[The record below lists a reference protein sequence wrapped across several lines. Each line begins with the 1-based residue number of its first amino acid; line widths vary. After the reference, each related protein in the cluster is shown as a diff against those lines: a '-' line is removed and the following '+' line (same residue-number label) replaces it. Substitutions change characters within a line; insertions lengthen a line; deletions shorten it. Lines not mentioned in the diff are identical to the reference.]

1 MSLGRRRFASLALP
15 LLAPLALTAC
25 GGSPNPNYYTIAT
38 RTGPTFPSGPKIVML
53 KDIGLASY
61 LDRRE
66 IVRSSEGYKL
76 DVMSNDW
83 WGEPVG
89 GMLGRVLVVELSQRL
104 PNNTVYGESG
114 AINTDPNASVGV
126 NLQRLDADKAGALVL
141 LAQVAVEFNR
151 PRRTAARTFTISKP
165 LATRDI
171 PGLVAAISD
180 AMGELA
186 DGIAALLQ
194 P

>member
-1 MSLGRRRFASLALP
+1 MTDMPLGRRRFIGLVLPTLA
-15 LLAPLALTAC
+15 AAC
-25 GGSPNPNYYTIAT
+25 SSPNPVYYTVAT
-38 RTGPTFPSGPKIVML
+38 HNGATFPSGPKVVLL

-83 WGEPVG
+83 WGEPLG
-89 GMLGRVLVVELSQRL
+89 GMLDRVLVVELSQRL
-104 PNNTVYGESG
+104 PNSSVYAESG
-114 AINTDPNASVGV
+114 AINADANAIVGI
-126 NLQRLDADKAGALVL
+126 NIQRLDADKAGALIL
-141 LAQVAVEFNR
+141 LAQVAVDFNR
-151 PRRTAARTFTISKP
+151 PRRVAARTFTISKP
-165 LATRDI
+165 LPAQTI
-171 PGLVAAISD
+171 AGLVEAISE
-180 AMGELA
+180 AMAELA

>member
-1 MSLGRRRFASLALP
+1 MTKMTLGRRRFASLALP
-15 LLAPLALTAC
+15 LLAAAC
-25 GGSPNPNYYTIAT
+25 SSPDPAFYTVAT
-38 RTGPTFPSGPKIVML
+38 RPGPTFPSGPKIVVL

-76 DVMSNDW
+76 DVMANDW
-83 WGEPVG
+83 WGEALG

-104 PNNTVYGESG
+104 PASTVYSESG
-114 AINTDPNASVGV
+114 AITADANATVGV
-126 NLQRLDADKAGALVL
+126 NLQRLDADKAGTLIL

-151 PRRTAARTFTISKP
+151 PRRLASRTFTISRP
-165 LATRDI
+165 LPAQTI

-180 AMGELA
+180 AIGELA

>member
-1 MSLGRRRFASLALP
+1 MSLGRRRFASLAVP
-15 LLAPLALTAC
+15 LLAAAC
-25 GGSPNPNYYTIAT
+25 ASPDPAYYTVAT
-38 RTGPTFPSGPKIVML
+38 RPGATFPSGPKIVVL

-83 WGEPVG
+83 WGESLG

-104 PNNTVYGESG
+104 PASTVYSESG
-114 AINTDPNASVGV
+114 AITVDANATVGV
-126 NLQRLDADKAGALVL
+126 NLQRLDADRAGTLIL

-151 PRRTAARTFTISKP
+151 PRRLASRTFTISKP
-165 LATRDI
+165 MPTQGI

-180 AMGELA
+180 AVGELT

>member
-1 MSLGRRRFASLALP
+1 MLLGRRRFTGLALA
-15 LLAPLALTAC
+15 LLAPLALDAC
-25 GGSPNPNYYTIAT
+25 SSSPNPNYYSVAV
-38 RTGPTFPSGPKIVML
+38 RPGPTFPSGPKIVVL

-66 IVRSSEGYKL
+66 IVRSSEGYRL
-76 DVMSNDW
+76 DVMANDW
-83 WGEPVG
+83 WGEALG

-104 PNNTVYGESG
+104 PASTVYSENG
-114 AINTDPNASVGV
+114 AISADANATVGV
-126 NLQRLDADKAGALVL
+126 NLQRLDADKAGVLIL

-151 PRRTAARTFTISKP
+151 PRRLASRTFTISRP
-165 LATRDI
+165 LPAQTI

-180 AMGELA
+180 AIGELA

>member
-1 MSLGRRRFASLALP
+1 
-15 LLAPLALTAC
+15 
-25 GGSPNPNYYTIAT
+25 
-38 RTGPTFPSGPKIVML
+38 VL

-66 IVRSSEGYKL
+66 LVRSSEGYKL

-83 WGEPVG
+83 WGEPLG

-104 PNNTVYGESG
+104 PNSTVYGESG
-114 AINTDPNASVGV
+114 AITADPNASVGV
-126 NLQRLDADKAGALVL
+126 NLQRLDADKAGTLIL
-141 LAQVAVEFNR
+141 LAQVAAEFNR

-165 LATRDI
+165 LATRDTA
-171 PGLVAAISD
+171 GLVAAISD
-180 AMGELA
+180 AVGELA

>member
-1 MSLGRRRFASLALP
+1 MTLGRRRFASLALP
-15 LLAPLALTAC
+15 LLAAAC
-25 GGSPNPNYYTIAT
+25 ASPDPAYYTVAT
-38 RTGPTFPSGPKIVML
+38 RPGPTFPSGPKIVVL

-83 WGEPVG
+83 WGESLG

-104 PNNTVYGESG
+104 PASTVYSESG
-114 AINTDPNASVGV
+114 AISADANATVAV
-126 NLQRLDADKAGALVL
+126 NLQRLDADKTGMLIL

-151 PRRTAARTFTISKP
+151 PRRLASRTFSISKP
-165 LATRDI
+165 LPAQTI

-180 AMGELA
+180 AIGELA

>member
-1 MSLGRRRFASLALP
+1 MTEMSLGRRRFASLAVP
-15 LLAPLALTAC
+15 LLAAAC
-25 GGSPNPNYYTIAT
+25 ASPDPVYYTVAT
-38 RTGPTFPSGPKIVML
+38 RPGPTFPSGPKVVVL

-83 WGEPVG
+83 WGESLG

-104 PNNTVYGESG
+104 PASTVYSESG
-114 AINTDPNASVGV
+114 AITVDANATVGV
-126 NLQRLDADKAGALVL
+126 NLQRLDADRAGTLIL

-151 PRRTAARTFTISKP
+151 PRRLASRTFTISKP
-165 LATRDI
+165 MPTPSI

-180 AMGELA
+180 AVGELT

>member
-15 LLAPLALTAC
+15 LLAAAC
-25 GGSPNPNYYTIAT
+25 SSADPVYYTVAT
-38 RTGPTFPSGPKIVML
+38 RNGPSFLAGPKVVML

-83 WGEPVG
+83 WGESLG

-104 PNNTVYGESG
+104 SASSIYSESG
-114 AINTDPNASVGV
+114 AINADPNATVGV
-126 NLQRLDADKAGALVL
+126 NLQRLDADRAGTLIL

-151 PRRTAARTFTISKP
+151 PKRTASRTFTISKP
-165 LATRDI
+165 LPAPTMS
-171 PGLVAAISD
+171 GLVAAISD
-180 AMGELA
+180 AVGELA